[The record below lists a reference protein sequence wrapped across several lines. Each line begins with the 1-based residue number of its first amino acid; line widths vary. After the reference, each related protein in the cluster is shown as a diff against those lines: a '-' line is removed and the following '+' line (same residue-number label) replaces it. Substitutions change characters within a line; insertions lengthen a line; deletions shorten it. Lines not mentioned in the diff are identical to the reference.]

1 MKNLNVTI
9 LIALLAMALP
19 AQAAFK
25 CKEDGKTVY
34 QDAPC
39 EGEGHKV
46 DTSSRIDYKPSH
58 GPRQRSRSTSTTTQ
72 TIPLKS
78 SSADKPGDAAHAKSA
93 PAESPSAKR

>member
-1 MKNLNVTI
+1 MKTLLLSV
-9 LIALLAMALP
+9 LIALLTLVFP

-46 DTSSRIDYKPSH
+46 DTSSRIDYKPNS

-72 TIPLKS
+72 SIPPKN
-78 SSADKPGDAAHAKSA
+78 AGGDKPTTAAHAKTAPEESSA
-93 PAESPSAKR
+93 PKR